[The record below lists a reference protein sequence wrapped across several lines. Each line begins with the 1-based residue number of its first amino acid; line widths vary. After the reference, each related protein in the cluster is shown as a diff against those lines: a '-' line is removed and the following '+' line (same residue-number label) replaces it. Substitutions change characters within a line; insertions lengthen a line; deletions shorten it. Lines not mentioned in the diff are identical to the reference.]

1 MKKQFFIYLI
11 FSLFIVHAKAQIEY
25 ALVQVNGMTCSAC
38 SFAVQQSL
46 QKLPFVKSVDF
57 DLNSKVAK
65 VNFTNGND
73 VDLNKL
79 SVRVQDAGYSVGVL
93 QIAIADSLFVIQK
106 GQIITADHSRFQI
119 LNSHSSPSSPLLLT
133 LVGKNFMDD
142 KTFKKYKYQ
151 LPGLMD
157 PGNTPSAS
165 FHTYYAVAL

>member
-11 FSLFIVHAKAQIEY
+11 FSLFVVHAKAQIEY

-46 QKLPFVKSVDF
+46 QKLAFVKSVDF

-73 VDLNKL
+73 VDLNRISAK
-79 SVRVQDAGYSVGVL
+79 VQDAGYSVGVL
-93 QIAIADSLFVIQK
+93 QIAISDSSNYIHK
-106 GQIITADHSRFQI
+106 GQIISAAHSRFQI
-119 LNSHSSPSSPLLLT
+119 LNSHSSSASPLVLT

-142 KTFKKYKYQ
+142 KTFKKYKNQ
-151 LPGLMD
+151 LNILTD
-157 PGNTPSAS
+157 PGNALSAS
-165 FHTYYAVAL
+165 FHTYYAVVQ